1 MTLQNSGS
9 ISIGEIAEEMGGTTP
24 HSLSEYYGFGSGV
37 PSSGAISISE
47 FYGASAPEYFQATGG
62 NSNFTSGNNRIHV
75 FNGSGTLTVT
85 QLGNSSGNQSVEYLI
100 LGGGGGGGRGDNGY
114 GGGGGSGAART
125 SYGTQG
131 GGHSAAS
138 NMTFSTTGGKYV
150 TIGSGG
156 SSNSPGGHSHFNG
169 IFADGGGFGGN
180 KDQRGGIGNS
190 RYTDSLQ
197 RNGGGGG
204 GGGSQELT

>member
-62 NSNFTSGNNRIHV
+62 SENFTSGNNRIHV

-100 LGGGGGGGRGDNGY
+100 IGGGGGGGRGDNGY
-114 GGGGGSGAART
+114 GGGGGAGGART

-131 GGHSAAS
+131 GGHGAAS
-138 NMTFSTTGGKYV
+138 NMTFSTTGGKTHTKV
-150 TIGSGG
+150 VSVHDL
-156 SSNSPGGHSHFNG
+156 SPKH
-169 IFADGGGFGGN
+169 
-180 KDQRGGIGNS
+180 KD
-190 RYTDSLQ
+190 
-197 RNGGGGG
+197 
-204 GGGSQELT
+204 